1 MMVTYDGKVGMCC
14 HDWGA
19 QHCVGFIDEEAF
31 KEEEVIAKL
40 EDSIKSNKKGFE
52 LLKNAKKPKIYRQT
66 PKKIHDIMHIWSNEE
81 FQRVRE
87 IHSKNN
93 SNEIE
98 MCKSCVFVDTYEW
111 QPI

>member
-1 MMVTYDGKVGMCC
+1 M
-14 HDWGA
+14 
-19 QHCVGFIDEEAF
+19 Q
-31 KEEEVIAKL
+31 
-40 EDSIKSNKKGFE
+40 
-52 LLKNAKKPKIYRQT
+52 KKPKIYRQT